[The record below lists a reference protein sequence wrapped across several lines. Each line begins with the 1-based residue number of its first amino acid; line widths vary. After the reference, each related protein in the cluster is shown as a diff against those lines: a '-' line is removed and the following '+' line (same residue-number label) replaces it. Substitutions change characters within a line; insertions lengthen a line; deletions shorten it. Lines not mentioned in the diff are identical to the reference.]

1 MLLQGMYVRCP
12 ADRESATDPRVF
24 ICAQVKEV
32 NEFNQSVTVVTHD
45 PFAVS
50 PFFEDLPTGVLKYP
64 LDAVR
69 RCRLFPKSN
78 VVARGDVCEVIA
90 AAPQADGDDYCCY
103 YVQRKKDK
111 EYFKVSEKEV
121 AASLLNGDVDPTVQL
136 KSYEFQNPMWYLRR
150 AVVSRSMNVLD
161 NAIYG
166 FKQLAGSKIRLLPH
180 QVNTVMRCL
189 QERPCRF
196 LLADEVGM
204 GKTVEA
210 LSILKVFVHDNADKE
225 ILILVPST
233 LKEQWKNELLLKF
246 DFSLGM
252 GENDNCITL
261 MTVDELI
268 RGRAKDK
275 RWDFLVVDEVHRY
288 VSSSD
293 DDYDL
298 IHSLSVSSENVLLL
312 SATPVQQRKEEYLRL
327 LRLIQPEKYDPYNL
341 EYFSEL
347 IDKQRK
353 IIQKTALVL
362 DDLEDYSEELAE
374 IREKGEDPHSS
385 EECEELFEEICEDL
399 QGICEA
405 LGDAKLSDLLKR
417 IDFNV
422 PDCGVLAIRVFTSYV
437 CSGYQLESN
446 IIRNRRKALEADED
460 EARFLPTRKLHE
472 IEYDL
477 DKDKNNYEALCYQ
490 LILDWI
496 DERAESASVD
506 DFIKPL
512 LGAFFSSPWALCGLL
527 SQWRDKGVEIDQEL
541 VDCAL
546 RWKRDEDYI
555 VEHADAILEDPF
567 SYESEF
573 NSRIACVLNAVHED
587 FYDKKIVLF
596 TNYPETFQA
605 YRKSLELLCPDGKA
619 SFFGKD
625 MPSDE
630 VELQAYAFQ
639 VDPSC
644 RLMLCDYSGGE
655 GRNFQCADYI
665 VHIDLPWD
673 ANQIEQRIGRLDR
686 LERDASRPVV
696 TSVVV
701 HTKDSFE
708 SALFLFW
715 NEGLKIF
722 SQSLSGMEIITGDV
736 NREITTA
743 VKTDVRNGLIDRIPS
758 IIAAVDQMRDEVRK
772 EQNYDAAGIVYGPL
786 FVEFKRLID
795 FYAKNEEGLFA
806 SAMSGWASMAGF
818 KGYKD
823 QEGIITY
830 SDNSFS
836 PASAMNSML
845 VPPRWDE
852 YLSRGSNKFI
862 SEVQSS
868 YRRRKGTWRQD
879 RAIEGTFIRELALKN
894 DYLHFFAPGD
904 AIFDCIVSNAMNSC
918 KGRASAFS
926 YRSFVNWKGLVFVWS
941 LSPDETFLMDN
952 GVPVYAMAP
961 YRSYLMSDQIIVPIS
976 IDNPDSLKESDILR
990 EYQRLIGAQSKQ
1002 SVRHLGK
1009 RGSASYDGS
1018 RSQSAISSFRER
1030 FREDAW
1036 CAFIEKARSV
1046 AQEKAYAITRRYSNV
1061 SKARDEMDRVLSSR
1075 EAQIA
1080 LYGGDLKEV
1089 ESLREEQRIVL
1100 DALRRPKITL
1110 DSAVYIEMVK

>member
-1 MLLQGMYVRCP
+1 MLSKGMYVRCP
-12 ADRESATDPRVF
+12 ADRESTTDPRVF
-24 ICAQVKEV
+24 VCAQVKTV
-32 NEFNQSVTVVTHD
+32 DEFNQSVTVIAHD
-45 PFAVS
+45 PFSVS
-50 PFFEDLPTGVLKYP
+50 PFFDDLPTGTLRYP
-64 LDAVR
+64 LDSVR

-78 VVARGDVCEVIA
+78 VVARGDTCEIITTA
-90 AAPQADGDDYCCY
+90 SQADGDGFCCY

-111 EYFKVSEKEV
+111 EFFKVSEKEV
-121 AASLLNGDVDPTVQL
+121 IASLLNGDVDPAVQL

-150 AVVSRSMNVLD
+150 AVVSRSMNVLE

-166 FKQLAGSKIRLLPH
+166 FRQLAGSKIRLLPH
-180 QVNTVMRCL
+180 QVNTVLRCL

-210 LSILKVFVHDNADKE
+210 LSILKVYVHDNADKE
-225 ILILVPST
+225 ILILVPNT

-246 DFSLGM
+246 DSPLGM

-261 MTVDELI
+261 MTIDEFI
-268 RGRAKDK
+268 HGGMKDK
-275 RWDFLVVDEVHRY
+275 HWDFLVVDEVHRY
-288 VSSSD
+288 VSSDD
-293 DDYDL
+293 DDYNL
-298 IHSLSVSSENVLLL
+298 IHSLSESSENVLLL
-312 SATPVQQRKEEYLRL
+312 SATPVQQRKEEYLNL
-327 LRLIQPEKYDPYNL
+327 LRLLQPEKYDPYDLN
-341 EYFSEL
+341 YFSDL
-347 IDKQRK
+347 VDKQGR

-374 IREKGEDPHSS
+374 SREKGEDPHSS
-385 EECEELFEEICEDL
+385 EECEEVFEEICDDL
-399 QGICEA
+399 RSICEA
-405 LGDAKLSDLLKR
+405 LGDAKLTDLLKR
-417 IDFNV
+417 IDFDTQ
-422 PDCGVLAIRVFTSYV
+422 DCGVLAIKVFTSYV
-437 CSGYQLESN
+437 CSSYQLESN
-446 IIRNRRKALEADED
+446 IIRNRRKVLEADED
-460 EARFLPTRKLHE
+460 EVRFLPIRKLYE

-477 DKDKNNYEALCYQ
+477 DKDKNSHEALCYQ

-496 DERAESASVD
+496 DKRAENASVD
-506 DFIKPL
+506 GFIKPL
-512 LGAFFSSPWALCGLL
+512 LSAFFSSPWALCGLL
-527 SQWRDKGVEIDQEL
+527 SRWRDEGIEIGQDL

-555 VEHADAILEDPF
+555 VEHAKAILEDPF
-567 SYESEF
+567 SYEAEF

-587 FYDKKIVLF
+587 LYDKKIVLF

-605 YRKSLELLCPDGKA
+605 YRASFELLCPNGEI

-625 MPSDE
+625 MPPDE
-630 VELQAYAFQ
+630 IELQAYAFQ

-655 GRNFQCADYI
+655 GRNFQCADYV

-701 HTKDSFE
+701 HTRDSFE
-708 SALFLFW
+708 SALFSFW

-736 NREITTA
+736 NREITSA
-743 VKTDVRNGLIDRIPS
+743 VRADVRYGLIDRIPS

-772 EQNYDAAGIVYGPL
+772 EQNYDAAGFVYRPL
-786 FVEFKRLID
+786 FIELRRLID
-795 FYAKNEEGLFA
+795 FYARNEEGLFA

-823 QEGIITY
+823 EDGVITY
-830 SDNSFS
+830 SENSFS
-836 PASAMNSML
+836 LASATNSML
-845 VPPRWDE
+845 IPPRWDE
-852 YLSRGSNKFI
+852 YLSKGSNQFI
-862 SEVQSS
+862 SEVQTS
-868 YRRRKGTWRQD
+868 YRKRKGTWRQD
-879 RAIEGTFIRELALKN
+879 RAIEGTFVREIALKN

-918 KGRASAFS
+918 KGRACAFS

-941 LSPDETFLMDN
+941 LSPDETYLMDN
-952 GVPVYAMAP
+952 GVSIYAMAP

-976 IDNPDSLKESDILR
+976 IDNPDSLKEPDILR
-990 EYQRLIGAQSKQ
+990 EYQRLVGAQSKQ
-1002 SVRHLGK
+1002 TVKHLGK

-1018 RSQSAISSFRER
+1018 RSQSAISRFRER
-1030 FREDAW
+1030 FHEDVW
-1036 CAFIEKARSV
+1036 CEFIDKTRGV
-1046 AQEKAYAITRRYSNV
+1046 AQERAYAIARRCSNV

-1089 ESLREEQRIVL
+1089 DTLREEQRIVL
-1100 DALRRPKITL
+1100 DALRRPRITL
-1110 DSAVYIEMVK
+1110 DSAVYVEMVK